1 MQARVPGEGRYAQPE
16 REQRWLLDSLP
27 DERRDPVE
35 IIDHY
40 LTATRLRL
48 RRMQSG
54 QEVIWKLSQKV
65 RRQGGSPELVQL
77 TNMYLNEQEY
87 CRFLRLDASILTK
100 TRWHWDIDGRTMSV
114 DALHGDLEG
123 LALAEMEIGLDDDLL
138 GFPPMAIAEVTID
151 DRFSGGALAALDKGG
166 AEVLMRSIDQMRRGP
181 RPE

>member
-151 DRFSGGALAALDKGG
+151 DRFSGGALAALDKEG
-166 AEVLMRSIDQMRRGP
+166 AEVLMRSIGQMRRGP